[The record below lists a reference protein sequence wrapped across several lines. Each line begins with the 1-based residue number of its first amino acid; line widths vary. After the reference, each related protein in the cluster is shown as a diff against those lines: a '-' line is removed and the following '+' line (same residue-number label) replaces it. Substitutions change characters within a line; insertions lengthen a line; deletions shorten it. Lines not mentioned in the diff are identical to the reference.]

1 MWVYYCYISYIIIN
15 NEDFIV
21 FINGKFRN
29 QQQFQSAFSSLLSLE
44 MCATLS
50 SQRLTLI
57 KLQSEKDENVQVSDQ
72 PSSSSMTKDIQQRE
86 TLAYVLHTS
95 GTTGLPKIVKVPHR
109 CIMPNIIHL
118 R

>member
-1 MWVYYCYISYIIIN
+1 VSYYISYIIN
-15 NEDFIV
+15 NDILF
-21 FINGKFRN
+21 FINGKFCY

-44 MCATLS
+44 ICATLS
-50 SQRLTLI
+50 SHRLTLI
-57 KLQSEKDENVQVSDQ
+57 KIQSEQDANIQIPDQ
-72 PSSSSMTKDIQQRE
+72 PTSSSMTKNIQQRE
-86 TLAYVLHTS
+86 ALAYVLHTS

>member
-1 MWVYYCYISYIIIN
+1 MWVYYYISYIN
-15 NEDFIV
+15 NNNYFIV
-21 FINGKFRN
+21 FINGEFRN

-44 MCATLS
+44 TCATLS

-57 KLQSEKDENVQVSDQ
+57 KIQSEQDSNVQMSDQ

-86 TLAYVLHTS
+86 PLAYVLHTS
-95 GTTGLPKIVKVPHR
+95 GTTGRPKIVKVPHR
-109 CIMPNIIHL
+109 CIMPNITHL

>member
-1 MWVYYCYISYIIIN
+1 MWVYYYISYIN
-15 NEDFIV
+15 NNNDFIV

-57 KLQSEKDENVQVSDQ
+57 KIQSEQMSDQ
-72 PSSSSMTKDIQQRE
+72 PSSSSLTKDIQQRE

-95 GTTGLPKIVKVPHR
+95 GTTGRPKIVKVPHR